1 MKDKE
6 QEHPSGAKSETNLI
20 LVSCQKLQHQVNCHY
35 GFFLVQGVEKEVVVT
50 RDLPFFH
57 KEHVLGHF
65 DTSTLA
71 GDAVGPDG
79 QGLGEAQ
86 VEPFARPVVRE
97 GTNFCKIKK
106 NIFNNNQLELL
117 ELQK

>member
-1 MKDKE
+1 M
-6 QEHPSGAKSETNLI
+6 SEATTSSQLS
-20 LVSCQKLQHQVNCHY
+20 LWL
-35 GFFLVQGVEKEVVVT
+35 FFSYTRGVEKEVVVT

-65 DTSTLA
+65 DASTLA